1 MKIQVPQNVL
11 VLFWKFFGNI
21 SLKNCKRCAI
31 VESVMSKKHKKKF
44 AHRRGRKSST
54 KIKSQTLYTLFAL
67 MLFAASGL
75 VFISFGQKGELL
87 TKLYQIIYDYVG
99 AGIYLVPINLITLGF
114 LIIGSK
120 TFLSKP
126 NLTIG
131 MGIATV
137 SLIALTRSGTGG
149 ESLWFQLAEL
159 LSAPGAWFIYFIGF
173 IIGII
178 IFFNTSL
185 EQVINIL
192 GALLTTVASGVKG
205 EGREQPIKQLGKKIE
220 EKDIKGKKPFFAFDS
235 LPLKVKGGNVSD
247 VKAGIQPASNLTTTQ
262 SGVKPPLKP
271 PTAQLGSDLVLNTP
285 KGPTSTV
292 WEYPPLSLLGNVQS
306 GKADRGDLKKN
317 AQIIEST
324 LESFGIAA
332 RVVEVNLGPAVTQ
345 YALQIALGTKLS
357 KITSLANDL
366 ALALAAPTGQI
377 RIEAPIPGR
386 SLVGIE
392 IPNRSLEFVTLKQM
406 LQADNMRNAKSKLTV
421 ALGLDVSG
429 TPVVANISRMPH
441 VLIAGT
447 TGSGK
452 SVLVNTWICS
462 LLYRATPDEVKLI
475 LIDPKRVELTGYNG
489 IPHLLTPVIVEV
501 DKILSA
507 LKWATQEMDR
517 RYKQF
522 AEVGVRNVDSFN
534 ELSGFQALPYIVIFI
549 DELADLMAYAPVEVE
564 DAICRLAQ
572 MARATGIH
580 LALATQRPSV
590 DVITGL
596 IKANVPSRIAFNV
609 SSVIDSR
616 VVLDTPGAEKLLG
629 RGDMLYIPPDQA
641 RPSRIQGTFVSE
653 SEVQKLVAFL
663 KSKNAPVQYT
673 DEITTMPVAAWKKGA
688 GGAANTNGKDDL
700 FEDAVRTVCQH
711 DRASASLLQRR
722 LSIGYARAA
731 RILDQLEAAG
741 IVGPGEGAKPRDVL
755 VKNPDDY
762 FAQVNQTQTAS

>member
-1 MKIQVPQNVL
+1 MAKY
-11 VLFWKFFGNI
+11 
-21 SLKNCKRCAI
+21 
-31 VESVMSKKHKKKF
+31 KKKSSR
-44 AHRRGRKSST
+44 RRGRRKST
-54 KIKSQTLYTLFAL
+54 HIKSQTLYTLLAL
-67 MLFAASGL
+67 LLFGAAGL
-75 VFISFGQKGELL
+75 ILISFGQQGELL
-87 TKLYQIIYDYVG
+87 TMLYAYLYEYAG
-99 AGIYLVPINLITLGF
+99 AGIYLIPVNFIALGL

-126 NLTIG
+126 NLSIG
-131 MGIATV
+131 MGMATI
-137 SLIALTRSGTGG
+137 SLMALAKTGIMG
-149 ESLWFQLAEL
+149 EKLWLQVADL
-159 LSAPGAWFIYFIGF
+159 LSITGAGF
-173 IIGII
+173 IFIVGLIFGVV
-178 IFFNTSL
+178 IFFNMSL
-185 EQVINIL
+185 DQVVNGIGTL
-192 GALLTTVASGVKG
+192 FVTLASGVKG
-205 EGREQPIKQLGKKIE
+205 TSSGKALDVKKIDPQQT
-220 EKDIKGKKPFFAFDS
+220 KRPLFAFDK
-235 LPLKVKGGNVSD
+235 LPLKVKGGAPLPPNQISNPNPSSNQNQPI
-247 VKAGIQPASNLTTTQ
+247 VKQPPKTIS
-262 SGVKPPLKP
+262 S
-271 PTAQLGSDLVLNTP
+271 LGSDLLLNTP

-292 WEYPPLSLLGNVQS
+292 WEFPPVSLLSPAPS

-317 AQIIEST
+317 AQTIEST

-332 RVVEVNLGPAVTQ
+332 RVIEVNLGPAVTQ

-406 LQADNMRNAKSKLTV
+406 LQSDVLRNAKSKLTV

-429 TPVVANISRMPH
+429 NPIVANIAKMPH

-452 SVLVNTWICS
+452 SVLINTWVCS
-462 LLYRATPDEVKLI
+462 LLFRATPDEVRLI
-475 LIDPKRVELTGYNG
+475 MVDPKRVELVGYNG
-489 IPHLLTPVIVEV
+489 IPHLLTPVIVET

-507 LKWATQEMDR
+507 LKWAMAEMDR

-522 AEVGVRNVDSFN
+522 AEVGVRNIDSFN
-534 ELSGFQALPYIVIFI
+534 ELSGFQALPYIVIFV

-580 LALATQRPSV
+580 LVIATQRPSV

-596 IKANVPSRIAFNV
+596 IKANIPSRIAFNV
-609 SSVIDSR
+609 SSMIDSR
-616 VVLDTPGAEKLLG
+616 VILDTPGAEKLLG
-629 RGDMLYIPPDQA
+629 RGDMLYVPPEQA
-641 RPSRIQGTFVSE
+641 RPSRVQGTFVSE
-653 SEVQKLVAFL
+653 QEVQKLVSFL
-663 KSKNAPVQYT
+663 KAKNAPVHYT
-673 DEITTMPVAAWKKGA
+673 EEVTAMPVSAWKKGA
-688 GGAANTNGKDDL
+688 GGTSTGSDGKDDL
-700 FEDAVRTVCQH
+700 FEEAIRTVCQH

-741 IVGPGEGAKPRDVL
+741 IVGPGEGSKPRDVL
-755 VKNPDDY
+755 MKNPDEY
-762 FAQVNQTQTAS
+762 FQQQAETPTTT